1 MDIIL
6 KRIRH
11 RPETIDGQIWI
22 DGMKVCDCAENAHH
36 CLEPSKYQV
45 IIHKCRFHAR
55 KMPVIKVPNVSKFQS
70 SKEPGTLEPMEPWN
84 PPCETCPKLS
94 YVGNNSTMPMICP
107 MLKPGNGV
115 YNRTDGSII
124 VGKYLAPGCL
134 SHPKQAF
141 DMLYERIRKN
151 LERGN
156 VVTLQIISKDS

>member
-1 MDIIL
+1 MNIEL
-6 KRIRH
+6 KRYRFK
-11 RPETIDGQIWI
+11 PDTIDDQIRI
-22 DGMKVCDCAENAHH
+22 DGMRVCDSAENNHFAMAPGTYPIT
-36 CLEPSKYQV
+36 LV
-45 IIHKCRFHAR
+45 KCHQHAR
-55 KMPVIKVPNVSKFQS
+55 KMPIIQVQGCS
-70 SKEPGTLEPMEPWN
+70 L
-84 PPCETCPKLS
+84 CEECKKLP

-141 DMLYERIRKN
+141 DALYERIRKN

-156 VVTLQIISKDS
+156 EVSINITNI